1 MIPRLF
7 RQDGPTSG
15 ATVAQGPDYSGGPW
29 VYLFWL
35 GFLLLP
41 LQRGVYAPWWATAAA
56 VAAFLVVHFW
66 GFLKTGPALWLARLA
81 MFGIGIALFPYNA
94 FAHTFFMYAG
104 MPGAR
109 ASNRES
115 ILIIILTVAG
125 SYGYFILQHM
135 SSIYFGLVSVIVIG
149 LGGTILNLRANRQAQ
164 TALAGKDLEI
174 ARLAKIAERERIAR
188 DLHDLLGHT
197 LSVIAIK
204 AELAHK
210 LLGIDGTGGGMDGA
224 NAATEMREVAEVA
237 RKALAEVRQAIVGL
251 RNIGL
256 LDATRAVDTMLRAAG
271 LETRLNVEELPALT
285 PAQENAL
292 AQAVLEAGTNIV
304 RHANASRVS
313 ISILCR
319 QSRVTVE
326 VDDNGRGG
334 PLDPGQG
341 LSGMRQRLTA
351 LRGELQVRA
360 LEPGTRLIA
369 ALPLA
374 S

>member
-1 MIPRLF
+1 MMTIF
-7 RQDGPTSG
+7 RTRDSA
-15 ATVAQGPDYSGGPW
+15 ATTRGPDYFGGPW

-41 LQRGVYAPWWATAAA
+41 LQIGEYGAWWATAAA
-56 VAAFLVVHFW
+56 VAGFLVVYFW
-66 GFLKTGPALWLARLA
+66 GFLKTGPSLWITRAA
-81 MFGIGIALFPYNA
+81 MFGIGVALFPHNA
-94 FAHTFFMYAG
+94 FAHTFFIYAG
-104 MPGAR
+104 IPGAR
-109 ASNRES
+109 ASMRES
-115 ILIIILTVAG
+115 IVIIVLTVIG
-125 SYGYFILQHM
+125 SFAYFSWQK
-135 SSIYFGLVSVIVIG
+135 SSSVYYGLVAVIVIG
-149 LGGTILNLRANRQAQ
+149 LGVTIIAARANRAAQ
-164 TALAGKDLEI
+164 TALAGKDVEI
-174 ARLAKIAERERIAR
+174 AGLAKIAERERIAR

-210 LLGIDGTGGGMDGA
+210 LVGLDGHA
-224 NAATEMREVAEVA
+224 AATEMREVADVA

-256 LDATRAVDTMLRAAG
+256 LEATQAVDTMLRAAG
-271 LETRLNVEELPALT
+271 LQTTLNVQALPALT
-285 PAQENAL
+285 PAQESAL

-304 RHANASRVS
+304 RHAQASRVS
-313 ISILCR
+313 ISIACR
-319 QSRVTVE
+319 ESRLTVE

-334 PLDPGQG
+334 PLAEGNG
-341 LSGMRQRLTA
+341 LAGMRERLTA
-351 LRGELQVRA
+351 LRGELRYHA

>member
-1 MIPRLF
+1 MIARFLTQAGASQAGASP
-7 RQDGPTSG
+7 G
-15 ATVAQGPDYSGGPW
+15 ATVAQGPDHSGGPW

-56 VAAFLVVHFW
+56 AAAFLVVHFW
-66 GFLKTGPALWLARLA
+66 GFLKTGPSLWIARVA
-81 MFGIGIALFPYNA
+81 MFGIGIALFPYNP

-109 ASNRES
+109 ANDRES
-115 ILIIILTVAG
+115 IIIIVLTVAG
-125 SYGYFILQHM
+125 SYGYFTWQHM
-135 SSIYFGLVSVIVIG
+135 SGIYFGLVSVIVIG
-149 LGGTILNLRANRQAQ
+149 LGVTILRLRANRKAQ
-164 TALAGKDLEI
+164 TVLAGKDLEI

-210 LLGIDGTGGGMDGA
+210 LLGMDGTR
-224 NAATEMREVAEVA
+224 AATEMREVAEVA

-271 LETRLNVEELPALT
+271 LETTLNVQAPLPALT

-304 RHANASRVS
+304 RHANASRAS

-319 QSRVTVE
+319 QSRVTIE

-334 PLDPGQG
+334 TLAAGHG
-341 LSGMRQRLTA
+341 LTGMRERLTA
-351 LRGELQVRA
+351 LSGELQLHT